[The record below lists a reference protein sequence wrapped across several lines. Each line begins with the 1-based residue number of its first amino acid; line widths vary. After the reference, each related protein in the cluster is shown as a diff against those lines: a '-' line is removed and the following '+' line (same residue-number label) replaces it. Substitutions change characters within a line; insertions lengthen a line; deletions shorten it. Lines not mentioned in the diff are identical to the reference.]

1 MEKISDTEKS
11 NRQKVPVNERELI
24 VAPGKSKKLAAM
36 ANKLQPVVLV
46 EDLPLPETD
55 AVSAL
60 KPEIARE
67 LTLARKIII
76 DSINAIMDSYP
87 AGKRNKLFS
96 VRFGSVD
103 AIKAMNIKAA
113 FKVLG
118 IDHKRVNM
126 RLIAGLDFYGN
137 DAEDSK

>member
-1 MEKISDTEKS
+1 MEKVPDKEKS
-11 NRQKVPVNERELI
+11 NRLKVPINERELI

-36 ANKLQPVVLV
+36 ANKLQPVVV
-46 EDLPLPETD
+46 EDLPLPDTD
-55 AVSAL
+55 ALSGL
-60 KPEIARE
+60 KPEIAKE
-67 LTLARKIII
+67 LAQARKLII

-87 AGKRNKLFS
+87 AGKRKRLFS
-96 VRFGSVD
+96 FRFGSVD

-118 IDHKRVNM
+118 IDNNRVNM